1 MDMDKIKLPFWMASG
16 HLKKYADF
24 LNGWFNQVKDWL
36 AFPLNIFDIDTTS
49 IRIVDLFAWERDI
62 TRFNAEPEWL
72 YRKRVKF
79 AYQNARDAGSL
90 AGFKAIWARMELGAL
105 EIHEHVPGREWDII
119 LMEMEDKT
127 LSDSPELLNI
137 LIEKY
142 GLACRRYEWFSQYT
156 LKMNVRTQHFGNTEQ
171 NLIAKL

>member
-1 MDMDKIKLPFWMASG
+1 MDMDKIKLPFWMANG
-16 HLKKYADF
+16 HLKKYSDF
-24 LNGWFNQVKDWL
+24 LTAWFVLVKDWVTY
-36 AFPLNIFDIDTTS
+36 PLNSFDIDTTS

-119 LMEMEDKT
+119 QMEVEDKT
-127 LSDSPELLNI
+127 LADNPELLNI
-137 LIEKY
+137 MIAKY
-142 GLACRRYEWFSQYT
+142 GLACRRYEWFSQYV
-156 LKMNVRTQHFGNTEQ
+156 LKMNVRAQHFGNTEQ